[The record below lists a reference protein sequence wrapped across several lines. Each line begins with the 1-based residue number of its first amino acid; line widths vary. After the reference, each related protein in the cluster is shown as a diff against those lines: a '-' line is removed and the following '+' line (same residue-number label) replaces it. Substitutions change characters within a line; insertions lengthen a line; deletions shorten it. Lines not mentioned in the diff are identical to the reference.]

1 MASQK
6 VLVKNFYRALYSA
19 SFVAGAT
26 LVGGPI
32 GAAEA
37 TAALVSP
44 LGVATVELA
53 AQQATDFTIGSKG
66 MADGGLITQP
76 TFALLGEAGPEMV
89 IPIDPNRTEAEYM
102 RLRDMARRTKN
113 QTLENQLAL
122 ESGTRAM
129 KFKKPRSRKQKANDR
144 KKSEAWALAN
154 AKGRRKNGS
163 FYAGWDQRRIAE
175 YANKVLKR
183 S

>member
-66 MADGGLITQP
+66 MADGGLILEP
-76 TFALLGEAGPEMV
+76 TFALLGEDGPELV
-89 IPIDPNRTEAEYM
+89 IP
-102 RLRDMARRTKN
+102 L
-113 QTLENQLAL
+113 
-122 ESGTRAM
+122 
-129 KFKKPRSRKQKANDR
+129 KKKTRSRKQKANDR

-154 AKGRRKNGS
+154 AKGRRKNGA
-163 FYAGWDQRRIAE
+163 FYAGWDQKRIAE
-175 YANKVLKR
+175 YANKVLRR